1 MGSEVAVDEGSV
13 TQQISEAR
21 VAIPSQSELADF
33 NQGADLRV
41 DIFVDDVQ
49 VLDTNFRVEPGLA
62 PQDTDQLRSHIEGQ
76 LNGLGEA
83 QRSG

>member
-62 PQDTDQLRSHIEGQ
+62 PQDVADPEV
-76 LNGLGEA
+76 A
-83 QRSG
+83 Y